1 MFIIEISFYITNASS
16 PIIAL
21 LTLLID
27 VEEAPF
33 IKQLYLKNDVSNEI
47 SHWKRNLVRICA
59 SFILVLPC
67 MFNFNEYILIVLT
80 GAALSPFVLYL
91 YPILCYNHMFR
102 NHKGKRFHR
111 IFNIAVLVVAIGLN
125 LWSVIDEF
133 KDKPN

>member
-33 IKQLYLKNDVSNEI
+33 IKKLYLKDNVSNEI
-47 SHWKRNLVRICA
+47 SHWKRNLVRICV

-80 GAALSPFVLYL
+80 GAALSPFVMYL
-91 YPILCYNHMFR
+91 YPILCYNHIFR
-102 NHKGKRFHR
+102 NQKGKRFHR
-111 IFNIAVLVVAIGLN
+111 WFNIGVLVLAIGLN
-125 LWSVIDEF
+125 FWAVLVEF
-133 KDKPN
+133 RDKPN